1 MIIVIVVIGIA
12 VFLYYFL
19 KGKSNANS
27 ENTTQQAGITTS
39 NTYQTTTAPPQYAD
53 IQDDVIVTQTNSAY
67 QKDLTRPPYYVE
79 EVTVWVSPSSHQQ
92 MSAAFEPSNYQSESQ
107 NTGTSDSQK
116 NNSIATLQRSD
127 IKS

>member
-12 VFLYYFL
+12 VFLYFSC
-19 KGKSNANS
+19 KGKNNGNS

-39 NTYQTTTAPPQYAD
+39 NAYQTPTTPPQYAD
-53 IQDDVIVTQTNSAY
+53 IQDEMIATQTNSAY

-92 MSAAFEPSNYQSESQ
+92 MSAAFEPSNYQSEPQ